1 MSVGTEFGWCL
12 VLMSLVFWVR
22 MILLK
27 TFGLSISKIS
37 D

>member
-12 VLMSLVFWVR
+12 VLMPLVFWVR